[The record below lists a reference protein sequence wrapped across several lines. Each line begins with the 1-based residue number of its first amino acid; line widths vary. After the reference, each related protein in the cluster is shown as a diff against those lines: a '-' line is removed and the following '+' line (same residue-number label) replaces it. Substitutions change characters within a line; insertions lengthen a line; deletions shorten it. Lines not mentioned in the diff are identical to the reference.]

1 MRIAKIEN
9 NDMINGIGV
18 CTSVWFQG
26 CPHHCPGCHNPETW
40 DFKGGY
46 EISYEELEEEV
57 LNKIGENGIIRNLSL
72 LGGEPLCQQNIAYA
86 QKIAAAAKE
95 RYPNIRI
102 FCWTGSF
109 VENIIDKYGKEVLED
124 IDVIIDGPFILE
136 QRDITL
142 PLRGSKNQRVMY
154 NGVDF

>member
-86 QKIAAAAKE
+86 QKIAAAEKE
-95 RYPNIRI
+95 RYPNIRV

-109 VENIIDKYGKEVLED
+109 IENIIDKYGKEVLED

-142 PLRGSKNQRVMY
+142 PLRGSKNQRVLY
-154 NGVDF
+154 NSIDF

>member
-142 PLRGSKNQRVMY
+142 PLRGSKNQRVLY
-154 NGVDF
+154 NSIDF

>member
-109 VENIIDKYGKEVLED
+109 VENIIDEYGKEVLED

-142 PLRGSKNQRVMY
+142 PLRGSKNQRVLY
-154 NGVDF
+154 NSIDF

>member
-1 MRIAKIEN
+1 MRYAGLNK
-9 NDMINGIGV
+9 NDFTAAPGV
-18 CTSVWFQG
+18 SVTFYTQG

-95 RYPNIRI
+95 RYPNIRV
-102 FCWTGSF
+102 FCWTGNF
-109 VENIIDKYGKEVLED
+109 IENIIDKYGKEVLED

-142 PLRGSKNQRVMY
+142 PLRGSKNQRVLY
-154 NGVDF
+154 NSIDF

>member
-9 NDMINGIGV
+9 NDIINGIGV

-124 IDVIIDGPFILE
+124 IDIIIDGPFILE

-142 PLRGSKNQRVMY
+142 PLRGSKNQRVLY
-154 NGVDF
+154 NSIDF

>member
-109 VENIIDKYGKEVLED
+109 IENIIDKYGKEVLED

-142 PLRGSKNQRVMY
+142 PLRGSKNQRVLY
-154 NGVDF
+154 NSIDF

>member
-109 VENIIDKYGKEVLED
+109 IENIIDKYGKEVLED
-124 IDVIIDGPFILE
+124 IDIIIDGPFILE

-142 PLRGSKNQRVMY
+142 PLRGSKNQRVLY
-154 NGVDF
+154 NSIDF

>member
-95 RYPNIRI
+95 RYPNIRV

-109 VENIIDKYGKEVLED
+109 IENIIDKYGKEVLED

-142 PLRGSKNQRVMY
+142 PLRGSKNQRVLY
-154 NGVDF
+154 NSIDF

>member
-72 LGGEPLCQQNIAYA
+72 LGGEPLCQQNIAYV

-109 VENIIDKYGKEVLED
+109 IENIIDKYGKEVLED

-142 PLRGSKNQRVMY
+142 PLRGSKNQRVLY
-154 NGVDF
+154 NSIDF

>member
-26 CPHHCPGCHNPETW
+26 CPYHCPGCHNPETW

-86 QKIAAAAKE
+86 LKIAAAAKE
-95 RYPNIRI
+95 KYPNIRI
-102 FCWTGSF
+102 FCWTGNF

-142 PLRGSKNQRVMY
+142 PLRGSKNQRVLY
-154 NGVDF
+154 NSIDF

>member
-72 LGGEPLCQQNIAYA
+72 LGGEPLCQQNIAYEIGRA
-86 QKIAAAAKE
+86 H
-95 RYPNIRI
+95 
-102 FCWTGSF
+102 
-109 VENIIDKYGKEVLED
+109 V
-124 IDVIIDGPFILE
+124 
-136 QRDITL
+136 
-142 PLRGSKNQRVMY
+142 
-154 NGVDF
+154 

>member
-86 QKIAAAAKE
+86 QRIAAAAKE
-95 RYPNIRI
+95 RYPSIRI

-142 PLRGSKNQRVMY
+142 PLRGSKNQRVLY
-154 NGVDF
+154 NSIDF